1 MTSTHTEATSASID
15 DRRYPTATG
24 IDSSTSDVASPYRWV
39 VLGILW
45 IAYIVVF
52 LNRLGVGPL
61 GAFFKE
67 DLGITSAQVGLVMS
81 AAALG
86 FLLTQIPIGWVAD
99 RTGARWPIII
109 GELIAGTSMAAVFLA
124 PSYSSLLA
132 FVFVTGAGCGFLA
145 PSTTQ
150 AVILWFPRRERATV
164 MGVKQTAVNLGGI
177 IGAAVLPA
185 VALAMGWRAG
195 FLLLGL
201 TAIAAGILTLLLY
214 PRAPRRSRP
223 GGGPADPLEGV
234 VPLRRILENRE
245 IWLVAMGAFFLN
257 WAEMAMIG
265 HFLIY
270 ATKVLLLPV
279 VAAGG
284 LLAVAEAAGAIAR
297 PVSGLVSDW
306 MFGGR
311 RKGVFI
317 FFPAVTSV
325 LCLLLGVAGPQLGWA
340 LYPAVFLL
348 GIGAIGFGGV
358 YLTLLS
364 ELGGRG
370 GAAKA
375 AGLGSTI
382 AVGGSILGPPAF
394 GHIVDVSGS
403 YQLAWLS
410 LAAAAALSVLF
421 LLFVDESRRTL

>member
-1 MTSTHTEATSASID
+1 VTGTPVEAAGAGIEPAEAASARIESAAAGE
-15 DRRYPTATG
+15 T
-24 IDSSTSDVASPYRWV
+24 ASPFRWV
-39 VLGILW
+39 VLAVLW
-45 IAYIVVF
+45 VAYIVVF

-61 GAFFKE
+61 GAFFKD
-67 DLGITSAQVGLVMS
+67 DLRISSAQVGLVMS

-99 RTGARWPIII
+99 RIGARWPMVI
-109 GELIAGTSMAAVFLA
+109 GELIAGAAMTAVYLT
-124 PSYSSLLA
+124 PSYPALLMC
-132 FVFVTGAGCGFLA
+132 VFVTGAGCGFLA

-185 VALAMGWRAG
+185 VALSMGWRAG

-201 TAIAAGILTLLLY
+201 TAIAAAILTLLVY
-214 PRAPRRSRP
+214 PDAPRASRSTGRAA
-223 GGGPADPLEGV
+223 GPVEV
-234 VPLRRILENRE
+234 VPLLRILANRQ
-245 IWLVAMGAFFLN
+245 IWLVAAGAFFLN

-265 HFLIY
+265 HFVIY

-284 LLAVAEAAGAIAR
+284 LLAVAEAAGAVAR
-297 PVSGLVSDW
+297 PASGLVSDW
-306 MFGGR
+306 IFDGH

-317 FFPAVTSV
+317 FFPALTSILCAV
-325 LCLLLGVAGPQLGWA
+325 LAFSGPRLGWL

-348 GIGAIGFGGV
+348 GVGAIGFGGV

-410 LAAAAALSVLF
+410 LAAAAAVSVFF